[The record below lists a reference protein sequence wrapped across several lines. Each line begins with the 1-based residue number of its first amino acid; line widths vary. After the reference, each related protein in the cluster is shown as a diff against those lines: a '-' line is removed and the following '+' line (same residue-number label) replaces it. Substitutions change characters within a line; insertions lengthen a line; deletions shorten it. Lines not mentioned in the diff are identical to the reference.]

1 MIFQDH
7 VAAAAAAAAAANHL
21 QKDYLKNITIL
32 EEIVNAASAKAIKA
46 TKTKKQT
53 AEKPCRVMTLC
64 LRDGQRIRHKGS
76 IPTAWIATYK
86 KATNTIL
93 YKETHYSSLGQFAQ
107 AHYKAEKPSRTTVS
121 GWLECECESATEPE
135 KWISTENLPVL
146 KN

>member
-7 VAAAAAAAAAANHL
+7 IVAAAAAAATAAAEAGNHL
-21 QKDYLKNITIL
+21 QKDYLKNITTL
-32 EEIVNAASAKAIKA
+32 EEIVNAASASTIKV
-46 TKTKKQT
+46 KKQT
-53 AEKPCRVMTLC
+53 ACRVMSLC
-64 LRDGQRIRHKGS
+64 LNDGQRIRHKRS
-76 IPTAWIATYK
+76 LPTAWIATYK

-93 YKETHYSSLGQFAQ
+93 YKETNYSSLGQFAQ
-107 AHYKAEKPSRTTVS
+107 AHYKVEKPSRTTVS